1 MEEKGGLRWTLS
13 RRQGPETSRPLVAYP
28 PQTAVRVAQN
38 YLTLNTVSP
47 VFGQL
52 EPRPSMLPVSPA
64 GNAFTLALIG
74 YSFWTGA
81 RNEPRPYQFGCGKGS
96 SSYSR
101 AVASPEPVGGT
112 GYSRH

>member
-1 MEEKGGLRWTLS
+1 MEGKGGRRWTLS

-47 VFGQL
+47 GFGEL
-52 EPRPSMLPVSPA
+52 EPRPSMLPVSAA

-74 YSFWTGA
+74 YRFWAGA
-81 RNEPRPYQFGCGKGS
+81 RNEPRRYQFGGGKGS

-101 AVASPEPVGGT
+101 AGPHP
-112 GYSRH
+112 